1 MPLLSLWRGDGMKF
15 KRADGKIV
23 EVKNKDTIKRLKNDG
38 RFKIVE
44 DEPTVNQ
51 ELTFDDLKKKSGG
64 YYYTPDGELF
74 AHGEDSARNKLGDID
89 E

>member
-1 MPLLSLWRGDGMKF
+1 MKF

-23 EVKNKDTIKRLKNDG
+23 EVKCKDTIKRLKEDG
-38 RFKIVE
+38 RFKLIENETTKE
-44 DEPTVNQ
+44 DER

-74 AHGEDSARNKLGDID
+74 AHGEDSARDKLGDID

>member
-1 MPLLSLWRGDGMKF
+1 MKF
-15 KRADGKIV
+15 KRTDGKVV

-44 DEPTVNQ
+44 DEPIVKQ
-51 ELTFDDLKKKSGG
+51 ELTFDDLEMKSGG
-64 YYYTPDGELF
+64 YYYTPDGEYF
-74 AHGEDSARNKLGDID
+74 AHGEDKAREKLGELD